1 MKKPKIISKI
11 KEQAINVESPWLLRL
26 WANFNNLWWNEFSCK
41 NSQKTNPLLICT
53 WILKNQVDEL
63 DFSLQ
68 KSISKLILAGYTGS
82 KNPVRRTW
90 FLQIDFSEIKY
101 RSTGGK
107 SHLRYTIRTL
117 EIVNKRRIKL
127 KLSMKVHLPHTQEPW
142 STIVPGKKLPLNHPN
157 EIYRLVQNS
166 DALLAQSYQSEAVT
180 DHPSTSFWQILG
192 PNRQSGL
199 V

>member
-11 KEQAINVESPWLLRL
+11 KEKAINDESPWLLRL

-41 NSQKTNPLLICT
+41 NSQKT
-53 WILKNQVDEL
+53 K
-63 DFSLQ
+63 
-68 KSISKLILAGYTGS
+68 
-82 KNPVRRTW
+82 
-90 FLQIDFSEIKY
+90 
-101 RSTGGK
+101 
-107 SHLRYTIRTL
+107 YTILTW

-166 DALLAQSYQSEAVT
+166 DALMAQSYQSEAVT
-180 DHPSTSFWQILG
+180 NYPITSFWQTFG
-192 PNRQSGL
+192 PNWQSGL